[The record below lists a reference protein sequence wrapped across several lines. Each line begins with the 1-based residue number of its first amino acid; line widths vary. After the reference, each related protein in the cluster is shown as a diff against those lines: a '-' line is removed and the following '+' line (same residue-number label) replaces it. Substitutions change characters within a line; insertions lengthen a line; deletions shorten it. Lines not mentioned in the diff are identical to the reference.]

1 MSCGVDGSLRSRPP
15 HPVAA
20 QLPFHPLFFL
30 VSLSGP
36 EPSTFAQTNA
46 RSLLRAGVF
55 VWGGHR
61 GAGQLRPGDHHGE
74 RSDQSTPH
82 HRSSIPTVRIVAARP
97 DQRLRDL
104 AAEAQITE
112 RAAQTILRDLEE
124 AGYVTRRRQGRRN
137 VYEVHPE
144 VHFRH
149 PAEAEHE
156 VGELLT
162 LFTAP
167 VDPDPGGDASGV

>member
-1 MSCGVDGSLRSRPP
+1 MSRIR
-15 HPVAA
+15 
-20 QLPFHPLFFL
+20 
-30 VSLSGP
+30 
-36 EPSTFAQTNA
+36 
-46 RSLLRAGVF
+46 
-55 VWGGHR
+55 
-61 GAGQLRPGDHHGE
+61 HHGHVPPAGDE
-74 RSDQSTPH
+74 ATA
-82 HRSSIPTVRIVAARP
+82 PTRRWTLLTNHARLLLLIAARP

>member
-61 GAGQLRPGDHHGE
+61 GAGQLRPGDHHGVDTGE
-74 RSDQSTPH
+74 LGSDPSTF
-82 HRSSIPTVRIVAARP
+82 
-97 DQRLRDL
+97 
-104 AAEAQITE
+104 
-112 RAAQTILRDLEE
+112 AQTNARSLLR
-124 AGYVTRRRQGRRN
+124 AKVFVWG
-137 VYEVHPE
+137 
-144 VHFRH
+144 
-149 PAEAEHE
+149 
-156 VGELLT
+156 
-162 LFTAP
+162 
-167 VDPDPGGDASGV
+167 